1 MIKVR
6 RKRSWIEKLKNWIC
20 YLIPNKIPI
29 VLKENWDMLSRLG
42 ALNSDES
49 FSFIWALT
57 RVLGAVWIH
66 VAFKFPVFS
75 PFSFFLGTCFPNKRL
90 LFMHYSWT
98 VVATFDQVFGEQCTD
113 ALFTDPH
120 ISLFSNF
127 FIKNESH
134 DTIHTFKNVFATVFS
149 IFNF

>member
-29 VLKENWDMLSRLG
+29 VLKENWDMLSGLG

-98 VVATFDQVFGEQCTD
+98 VVATFDQVFREQCTLTKSSVNS
-113 ALFTDPH
+113 AR
-120 ISLFSNF
+120 
-127 FIKNESH
+127 
-134 DTIHTFKNVFATVFS
+134 IHTFHFS
-149 IFNF
+149 TTFSLKMSSTILFTHLKIILL